1 MNCALAQPKT
11 PNNRNRR
18 KNELPHALR
27 NTEKLKSFIRGIGV
41 ELAGVADLDTL
52 EKMPMGIPF
61 KAFREHYRYAIVMGA
76 PLGKPSKEAPGI
88 EASIYLEKAALEV
101 VGYLEAKSR
110 WGLVIHTEDEFD
122 PINRIGLISL
132 KVLAK
137 AAGLGWQGRSLLI
150 VSPSFGPI
158 HRLIAVLTDMP
169 LKADTPIPN
178 RCGDCSACI
187 RECPGGALTLITFED
202 HPHTREEI
210 LDLHACRGD
219 HGCKACLVA
228 CPYQQNACT
237 NDDRRERCTR

>member
-1 MNCALAQPKT
+1 MNCALAHPKKPKT
-11 PNNRNRR
+11 KNRP
-18 KNELPHALR
+18 KNELPHGLR
-27 NTEKLKSFIRGIGV
+27 NTEKLKSFIRTIGV
-41 ELAGVADLDTL
+41 ELTGIADLDTL
-52 EKMPMGIPF
+52 EKMPVGMSLN
-61 KAFREHYRYAIVMGA
+61 AFREHYRYAIVMGA
-76 PLGKPSKEAPGI
+76 PLGRLEKEAPGI

-122 PINRIGLISL
+122 PINRTGLMSL

-169 LKADTPIPN
+169 LKADTAIPN
-178 RCGDCSACI
+178 QCGDCSACI
-187 RECPGGALTLITFED
+187 RECPARALTLVTFED
-202 HPHTREEI
+202 HPHTREEV
-210 LDLHACRGD
+210 LNLHACLGD

-237 NDDRRERCTR
+237 NDNRQERCTT